1 MSENLKR
8 LSREDIIGLPDVPE
22 KIINID
28 EWGFSIK
35 IKGMSKGMA
44 VKLGR
49 LLKEQELDAFE
60 YQIHL
65 LKECVVEPELDD
77 DLIEELYKKDSTV
90 VDKIFVEISAING
103 VGGSAEDADQF

>member
-1 MSENLKR
+1 MTDLKR
-8 LSREDIIGLPDVPE
+8 LSKEDILGLPDVPE
-22 KIINID
+22 KIINIE

-49 LLKEQELDAFE
+49 LLKETELDAFE

-65 LKECVVEPELDD
+65 LKECVVDPELDD
-77 DLIEELYKKDSTV
+77 DLIEKLYEKDSQI
-90 VDKIFVEISAING
+90 VDKIFVEINKLNG
-103 VGGSAEDADQF
+103 LGGSAEYAYQF

>member
-1 MSENLKR
+1 MSKNLKR
-8 LSREDIIGLPDVPE
+8 LTKEDILGLPDVPE
-22 KIINID
+22 KEINIE

-49 LLKEQELDAFE
+49 LLKEEDLDAFQ
-60 YQIHL
+60 YQIEL
-65 LKECVVEPELDD
+65 LKECVSDPELDD
-77 DLIEELYKKDSTV
+77 DLITELYKKDSKV
-90 VDKIFVEISAING
+90 VDKIFVEISNING

>member
-1 MSENLKR
+1 MTDKLKR
-8 LSREDIIGLPDVPE
+8 LTKEDILGLPDVPE
-22 KIINID
+22 KVID
-28 EWGFSIK
+28 IEEWGFSIK

-49 LLKEQELDAFE
+49 LLKEEELDAFE

-77 DLIEELYKKDSTV
+77 DLIEELYKKDNTV

>member
-1 MSENLKR
+1 MTDLKR
-8 LSREDIIGLPDVPE
+8 LSKEDILGLPDVPE
-22 KIINID
+22 KIVNIE

-49 LLKEQELDAFE
+49 LLKETELDAFE

-65 LKECVVEPELDD
+65 LKECVVDPELDD
-77 DLIEELYKKDSTV
+77 DLIEKLYEKDSQI
-90 VDKIFVEISAING
+90 VDKIFVEINKLNG
-103 VGGSAEDADQF
+103 LGGSAEDADQF

>member
-8 LSREDIIGLPDVPE
+8 LSREDILGLPDVPE

-49 LLKEQELDAFE
+49 LLKDTELDAFE

-65 LKECVVEPELDD
+65 LKECVIDPELDD
-77 DLIEELYKKDSTV
+77 DLIDSLYEKDSKI
-90 VDKIFVEISAING
+90 VDQIFVEINKLNG
-103 VGGSAEDADQF
+103 LGGTAEDADQF

>member
-49 LLKEQELDAFE
+49 LLKDTELDAFE

>member
-44 VKLGR
+44 VRDIL
-49 LLKEQELDAFE
+49 
-60 YQIHL
+60 
-65 LKECVVEPELDD
+65 
-77 DLIEELYKKDSTV
+77 
-90 VDKIFVEISAING
+90 
-103 VGGSAEDADQF
+103 